1 MVTLDILVNQ
11 VRLGKMARVDEL
23 GERDLMVSLARKAIE
38 EIQAVMVPQDY
49 EVQPVLKETK
59 DRKDSKGSQEI
70 EDAMKLVL
78 EVMKAESAQQV
89 SLAQLDLPEETEDV
103 VKMVILDTMGEEAN
117 LVCLEQMVLPEVL
130 AWTAKFQSAIK
141 AALMVTE
148 VLLVTLVPPVNEVL
162 TLKMALEAKMALL
175 VVLVLA
181 DLLDLGEKK
190 GHQAMPDRKE
200 KMAEMAKMDQ
210 MDLQVLLGLMV
221 RKVTMVAEV
230 PLENGV

>member
-11 VRLGKMARVDEL
+11 VRLGKMARADEL

-59 DRKDSKGSQEI
+59 DRKDRKGSQEI

>member
-11 VRLGKMARVDEL
+11 VRLGKMARVDEQ

-38 EIQAVMVPQDY
+38 EILAVMVLQDY

-59 DRKDSKGSQEI
+59 DRKDRKGSQEI

-190 GHQAMPDRKE
+190 GHQAMPDLKE

>member
-59 DRKDSKGSQEI
+59 DRKDRKGSQEI

-130 AWTAKFQSAIK
+130 AWTAKFQSATK

-210 MDLQVLLGLMV
+210 MDLQVLLGLLV

>member
-130 AWTAKFQSAIK
+130 AWTAKFQSATK

>member
-130 AWTAKFQSAIK
+130 AWTAKFQSATK

-210 MDLQVLLGLMV
+210 MDLQVLLGLLV

>member
-210 MDLQVLLGLMV
+210 MDLQVLLGLLV

>member
-11 VRLGKMARVDEL
+11 VHLGKMARVDEQ

>member
-11 VRLGKMARVDEL
+11 VHLGKMARVDEQ

-59 DRKDSKGSQEI
+59 DRKDRKGSQEI

-130 AWTAKFQSAIK
+130 AWTAKFQSATK

-210 MDLQVLLGLMV
+210 MDLQVLLGLLV

>member
-11 VRLGKMARVDEL
+11 VRLGKMARVDEQ

-130 AWTAKFQSAIK
+130 AWTAKFQSATK

-210 MDLQVLLGLMV
+210 MDLQVLLGLLV